1 MDRTDGSHWFYSYLP
16 QGVAG
21 GATSA
26 LIPLFAYALGGTL
39 FTVGII
45 AAATSL
51 ASVPAFILWGSL
63 SDRFARRKVF
73 LLIGFLGSGIALLAM
88 AVSGN
93 MSQFY
98 LANLLAGFLGAASGP
113 AGTVLLM
120 ETSKRSEW
128 PARLALV
135 SRIAAIGW
143 VAGLALGV
151 AWLVIGPGLLAA
163 EVSSMRALFVIGAAL
178 GLLSGLLAQVWTREP
193 AVRVDRREVHVADV
207 HARIERGRYLPIR
220 ILHFFNPL
228 DWRKKVRLTRTLRIY
243 LVCVFLLFGG
253 FTSFYGFFPIFLK
266 QSYGLGSPEIF
277 AVYIASQATSIAVY
291 PRVGRWVSSRG
302 DRSTQLYASL
312 GRSML
317 FPSFLL
323 VGMAALPYVAR
334 LGIAIALHAGVGLCW
349 APINVAGSILVSR
362 LAPEDGRAEAFGTYN
377 AVQGFGS
384 ILGPLLGGFAAQYLG
399 YAMAFGT
406 SVALI
411 LAGCAILAAT
421 RLSEIGSPGE
431 NRK

>member
-21 GATSA
+21 GATST
-26 LIPLFAYALGGTL
+26 LIPLFAYALGGSL
-39 FTVGII
+39 LTVGII

-63 SDRFARRKVF
+63 SDRTARRKIF
-73 LLIGFLGSGIALLAM
+73 LLIGFLGSGLALFAM
-88 AVSGN
+88 ALCGT

-120 ETSKRSEW
+120 ETSKRAEW

-135 SRIAAIGW
+135 SRIGAIGR
-143 VAGLALGV
+143 VAGLGMGG
-151 AWLVIGPGLLAA
+151 AWLAIGPGLLSA
-163 EVSSMRALFVIGAAL
+163 ELSSMRALFVIGAAL
-178 GLLSGLLAQVWTREP
+178 GLLSGLLVQIWTREP
-193 AVRVDRREVHVADV
+193 AVRVDRREVHITDI

-220 ILHFFNPL
+220 ILHSINPL
-228 DWRKKVRLTRTLRIY
+228 DWRRKVRLPHALRMY

-253 FTSFYGFFPIFLK
+253 FTAFYGFFPIFLK
-266 QSYGLGSPEIF
+266 QSYGLGAPEIF

-291 PRVGRWVSSRG
+291 PRVGRWVSARRA
-302 DRSTQLYASL
+302 RSTQLYAAV

-323 VGMAALPYVAR
+323 VGIAALPYGAR
-334 LGIAIALHAGVGLCW
+334 
-349 APINVAGSILVSR
+349 
-362 LAPEDGRAEAFGTYN
+362 
-377 AVQGFGS
+377 
-384 ILGPLLGGFAAQYLG
+384 
-399 YAMAFGT
+399 
-406 SVALI
+406 
-411 LAGCAILAAT
+411 LAAT
-421 RLSEIGSPGE
+421 RVSEIGALSE

>member
-1 MDRTDGSHWFYSYLP
+1 MDRADGSHWFYSYLP

-63 SDRFARRKVF
+63 SDRCARRRVF
-73 LLIGFLGSGIALLAM
+73 LLIGFVGSGIALFAM

-143 VAGLALGV
+143 VAGLGLGV

-178 GLLSGLLAQVWTREP
+178 GLLSGLLAQAWTREP
-193 AVRVDRREVHVADV
+193 TVRVDRREVHVADV

-228 DWRKKVRLTRTLRIY
+228 DWRKKVRLPRTLRIY
-243 LVCVFLLFGG
+243 LVCRLLLEKKKKNI
-253 FTSFYGFFPIFLK
+253 YVK
-266 QSYGLGSPEIF
+266 E
-277 AVYIASQATSIAVY
+277 
-291 PRVGRWVSSRG
+291 
-302 DRSTQLYASL
+302 QLIITNM
-312 GRSML
+312 R
-317 FPSFLL
+317 
-323 VGMAALPYVAR
+323 
-334 LGIAIALHAGVGLCW
+334 
-349 APINVAGSILVSR
+349 
-362 LAPEDGRAEAFGTYN
+362 
-377 AVQGFGS
+377 
-384 ILGPLLGGFAAQYLG
+384 
-399 YAMAFGT
+399 
-406 SVALI
+406 
-411 LAGCAILAAT
+411 
-421 RLSEIGSPGE
+421 
-431 NRK
+431 

>member
-51 ASVPAFILWGSL
+51 ASVPAFIFWGSL

-73 LLIGFLGSGIALLAM
+73 LLIGFLRSGVALL
-88 AVSGN
+88 
-93 MSQFY
+93 
-98 LANLLAGFLGAASGP
+98 
-113 AGTVLLM
+113 
-120 ETSKRSEW
+120 
-128 PARLALV
+128 
-135 SRIAAIGW
+135 
-143 VAGLALGV
+143 
-151 AWLVIGPGLLAA
+151 
-163 EVSSMRALFVIGAAL
+163 VIGAAL

-228 DWRKKVRLTRTLRIY
+228 DWRKKVRLPRTLRIY

-253 FTSFYGFFPIFLK
+253 FTAFYGFFPIFLK

-323 VGMAALPYVAR
+323 VGMAALPHGAR
-334 LGIAIALHAGVGLCW
+334 LGAAIALHAGVGLCW
-349 APINVAGSILVSR
+349 ALINVAGSILVSR
-362 LAPEDGRAEAFGTYN
+362 LAPENGRAEAFGTYN

-421 RLSEIGSPGE
+421 RVSEIGALSE

>member
-73 LLIGFLGSGIALLAM
+73 LLIGFVGSGIALLAM

-120 ETSKRSEW
+120 ETSKQSEW

-143 VAGLALGV
+143 GAGLGLGV

-163 EVSSMRALFVIGAAL
+163 EVSSMRALFVIGASL

-193 AVRVDRREVHVADV
+193 TVRVDRREGHLADV
-207 HARIERGRYLPIR
+207 HVRIERGRYLPIR
-220 ILHFFNPL
+220 IMHFINPL
-228 DWRKKVRLTRTLRIY
+228 DWRRKVRLPRTLRIY

-253 FTSFYGFFPIFLK
+253 FTAFYGFFPIFLK
-266 QSYGLGSPEIF
+266 ESYGLGSPEIF

-291 PRVGRWVSSRG
+291 PRVGRWVSARG
-302 DRSTQLYASL
+302 DRSTQLYAAV
-312 GRSML
+312 GRSRL
-317 FPSFLL
+317 LPSCVH
-323 VGMAALPYVAR
+323 VGVAARPHGLR
-334 LGIAIALHAGVGLCW
+334 RGDAIALRAG
-349 APINVAGSILVSR
+349 
-362 LAPEDGRAEAFGTYN
+362 
-377 AVQGFGS
+377 
-384 ILGPLLGGFAAQYLG
+384 GGHGGA
-399 YAMAFGT
+399 
-406 SVALI
+406 
-411 LAGCAILAAT
+411 
-421 RLSEIGSPGE
+421 
-431 NRK
+431 